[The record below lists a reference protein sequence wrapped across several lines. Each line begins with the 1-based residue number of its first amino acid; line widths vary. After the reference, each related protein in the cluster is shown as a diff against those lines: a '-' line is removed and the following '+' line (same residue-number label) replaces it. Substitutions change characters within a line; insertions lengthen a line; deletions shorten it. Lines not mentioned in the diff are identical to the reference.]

1 MKQRREFTGV
11 RVYAGK
17 ICSFVAVTGGTG
29 KSHVLLQSQALVELA
44 DNVIGVE
51 RNELKHLLCPAL
63 FAAVAGAVADPI
75 CQPVW
80 NPVSHARPRWR
91 RAP

>member
-1 MKQRREFTGV
+1 
-11 RVYAGK
+11 
-17 ICSFVAVTGGTG
+17 
-29 KSHVLLQSQALVELA
+29 
-44 DNVIGVE
+44 
-51 RNELKHLLCPAL
+51 LCPAV

-80 NPVSHARPRWR
+80 NPVSHARPRWQ